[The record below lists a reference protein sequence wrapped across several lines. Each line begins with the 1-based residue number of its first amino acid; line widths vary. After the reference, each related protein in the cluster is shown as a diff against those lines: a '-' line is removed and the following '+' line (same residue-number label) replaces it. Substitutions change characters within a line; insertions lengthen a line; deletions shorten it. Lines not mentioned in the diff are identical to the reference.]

1 MHYSLPLALALG
13 LLLVACQS
21 APSDTS
27 TSAEAMAD
35 ATPGAAYQLVWSDE
49 FDGEH
54 LDTTKWNYNVGGH
67 GWGNNELQFYTDARP
82 ENARLAGG
90 TLRITAIHEPW
101 EGKEFT
107 SARLTTKGKADWT
120 YGRFEIRAKLP
131 SGVGTWPA
139 IWLLYT
145 DKEYGNQGWPDNGEI
160 DIMEEVGYDP
170 DVIHS
175 TIHDKAFNH
184 SIGTQVGDTL
194 RIPTARSAFHVYRT
208 DWTPDSIIS
217 YIDDQR
223 YFAFGNTGEGWEEW
237 PFDHDHHLLLN
248 VAVGGNWGGQ
258 QGVDTTAFPTAME
271 VDYVRVY
278 QQK

>member
-1 MHYSLPLALALG
+1 
-13 LLLVACQS
+13 
-21 APSDTS
+21 
-27 TSAEAMAD
+27 MAD